1 MNNNEILKKIGTYMK
16 LRNWSIYKLAKEADI
31 PYSSLNSMFLKNTQ
45 PTIPTLEKIC
55 SGLNISMSDFFSD
68 KSTEN
73 VPYLSL
79 TEDEQELLSLY
90 NKLSKSE
97 KNFLSTMLEDFQNQI
112 FLPMIPIKYFI
123 SYCFIDKQKRRC
135 NIHLRF

>member
-1 MNNNEILKKIGTYMK
+1 MNNNEILKKIETYMK

-68 KSTEN
+68 KHSED
-73 VPYLSL
+73 VPFLGL
-79 TEDEQELLSLY
+79 EKDEQELLSIY
-90 NKLSKSE
+90 NSLSKSDKNLFIYYARGFAKE
-97 KNFLSTMLEDFQNQI
+97 KPSDSCS
-112 FLPMIPIKYFI
+112 K
-123 SYCFIDKQKRRC
+123 
-135 NIHLRF
+135 

>member
-1 MNNNEILKKIGTYMK
+1 MNNNEILKKIETYMK

-55 SGLNISMSDFFSD
+55 SGLNISMSDFFFD
-68 KSTEN
+68 KHAEN
-73 VPYLSL
+73 IPYMSL

-90 NKLSKSE
+90 NKLSKSD
-97 KNFLSTMLEDFQNQI
+97 KKLFMYYARGFAKSDLSTNDSE
-112 FLPMIPIKYFI
+112 
-123 SYCFIDKQKRRC
+123 
-135 NIHLRF
+135 

>member
-1 MNNNEILKKIGTYMK
+1 MNNNEILKKIETYMK

-68 KSTEN
+68 KHAET
-73 VPYLSL
+73 
-79 TEDEQELLSLY
+79 
-90 NKLSKSE
+90 
-97 KNFLSTMLEDFQNQI
+97 FLI
-112 FLPMIPIKYFI
+112 WA
-123 SYCFIDKQKRRC
+123 
-135 NIHLRF
+135 

>member
-1 MNNNEILKKIGTYMK
+1 MNNNEILKKIETYMK

-68 KSTEN
+68 KHAEN
-73 VPYLSL
+73 ILYTTNYQNL
-79 TEDEQELLSLY
+79 T
-90 NKLSKSE
+90 
-97 KNFLSTMLEDFQNQI
+97 KNFLCTTLEDLLNQI
-112 FLPMIPIKYFI
+112 YLPTILNKLFV
-123 SYCFIDKQKRRC
+123 SYYVIDKKKRR
-135 NIHLRF
+135 

>member
-1 MNNNEILKKIGTYMK
+1 MNNNEILKKIETYMK

-68 KSTEN
+68 KHAEN
-73 VPYLSL
+73 IPYMRGYTFLNYYFYFFYLDFLNFSL
-79 TEDEQELLSLY
+79 
-90 NKLSKSE
+90 
-97 KNFLSTMLEDFQNQI
+97 
-112 FLPMIPIKYFI
+112 
-123 SYCFIDKQKRRC
+123 
-135 NIHLRF
+135 

>member
-1 MNNNEILKKIGTYMK
+1 MK

-68 KSTEN
+68 KHAEN
-73 VPYLSL
+73 IPYMSL

-90 NKLSKSE
+90 NKLSKSD
-97 KNFLSTMLEDFQNQI
+97 KNFLCTTLEDLLNQI
-112 FLPMIPIKYFI
+112 YLPTILNKLFV
-123 SYCFIDKQKRRC
+123 SYYVIDKKKRR
-135 NIHLRF
+135 